1 VRMMAKSYGDLIIGF
16 VACVV
21 FLCIVLWLANPTFT
35 DFVMRLAIFGLLAM
49 SLNLLVGY
57 AGLVSFG
64 HAMFFGLGAYAFGLL
79 MQSGKVSV
87 PVAFLLTLGITTL
100 WGVLVGALCIRLN
113 EIYFS
118 FLTIAFQMLLYST
131 IIAWQ
136 SLTGGDQGLLGGIPK
151 PEFWGIDL
159 SKKYQL
165 VATTIIVVG
174 ICLLLLRQIVQSPF
188 GYALRMVRDNP
199 ERARFL
205 GLPVRLYMLAA
216 FVIGGL
222 FAAVAGALM
231 SLYMSGAYPEFAFWL
246 MSGEAIMMI
255 MLGGIHVFLGPLFGA
270 ALFLW
275 LNDTITKFT
284 DYHGVLIGI
293 ILLAIVLGLRNG
305 LLDVAF
311 QWYADR
317 RAGRLKTERPTSQT
331 I

>member
-1 VRMMAKSYGDLIIGF
+1 
-16 VACVV
+16 
-21 FLCIVLWLANPTFT
+21 
-35 DFVMRLAIFGLLAM
+35 
-49 SLNLLVGY
+49 
-57 AGLVSFG
+57 
-64 HAMFFGLGAYAFGLL
+64 
-79 MQSGKVSV
+79 
-87 PVAFLLTLGITTL
+87 
-100 WGVLVGALCIRLN
+100 
-113 EIYFS
+113 
-118 FLTIAFQMLLYST
+118 
-131 IIAWQ
+131 
-136 SLTGGDQGLLGGIPK
+136 
-151 PEFWGIDL
+151 
-159 SKKYQL
+159 
-165 VATTIIVVG
+165 
-174 ICLLLLRQIVQSPF
+174 
-188 GYALRMVRDNP
+188 MVRDNP